1 MDRFNQDW
9 LNLSESEAWK
19 MDSHNKALKEILF
32 LHLVGW
38 VYSLTRLPIK
48 DIRRTVKSSGNK
60 YATIVCDN
68 DYEYEV
74 DITGDS
80 WSAMITDIARFVSI
94 KF

>member
-1 MDRFNQDW
+1 MNNFNHDW

-19 MDSHNKALKEILF
+19 MDSHNKELKEILF
-32 LHLVGW
+32 LHLLGW

-48 DIRRTVKSSGNK
+48 DIRRMKTNDGK
-60 YATIVCDN
+60 YAVIVCDN

-80 WSAMITDIARFVSI
+80 WSAMITDVARFVSI